1 MFGLRLILIMAAIG
15 GIIAYIAD
23 KLGSKIGKARMSVFG
38 LRPKYT
44 SILLTVLT
52 GILISVVTIGIM
64 AGASKSARTA
74 LFGMEK
80 LQQEIQDLEKGK
92 AEADEELKSRNAV
105 ISDLD
110 RRIQQSRQQNDEMEA
125 KLKSLNERYAA
136 QQQEVASLTES
147 RNQLS
152 GEVKEL
158 EETTD
163 TLKQGLSTVREGTI
177 FYRSGQVIFAG
188 VLQGG
193 LTHDENEAQLAWLLQ
208 SANTSV
214 LKSIGIEQNEEK
226 PMQIVWLTEEDFN
239 AAVEKLDAS
248 KGNMLVRV
256 RTMGNIVLGEPVV
269 CQLEIDENQLIYA
282 DGDLILSET
291 VEMKKGSPSPD
302 MILMNFLSNVNHKT
316 VEAGVKPDPLTG
328 KVGNIDAATV
338 MEKSE
343 EMKKINGKI
352 KLSAYADGEITTAG
366 PVKVKL
372 EVKAAD

>member
-1 MFGLRLILIMAAIG
+1 MFGLRLILVMAAIG

-23 KLGSKIGKARMSVFG
+23 KLGSRIGKARMSVFG

-110 RRIQQSRQQNDEMEA
+110 KRIQQSRQQNDEMEA
-125 KLKSLNERYAA
+125 RLKSLNDRYAV

-158 EETTD
+158 EETTEA
-163 TLKQGLSTVREGTI
+163 LQKGLSNVREGTI
-177 FYRSGQVIFAG
+177 FYRAGEIVFAG
-188 VLQGG
+188 VLQGS
-193 LTHDENEAQLAWLLQ
+193 LSHDENEAQLVWFMQ
-208 SANTSV
+208 SANNSV
-214 LKSIGIEQNEEK
+214 LKSIGIEQDPEK
-226 PMQIVWLTEEDFN
+226 PMQIVWLTAEEWN
-239 AAVEKLDAS
+239 AAVAKLDES
-248 KGNMLVRV
+248 KGNVLVRV

-269 CQLEIDENQLIYA
+269 CELEITENQLIYT
-282 DGDLILSET
+282 DGDLICSET
-291 VEMKKGSPSPD
+291 VDLKKATSSAD
-302 MILMNFLSNVNHKT
+302 MLLMNFLSGVNHAT

-343 EMKKINGKI
+343 EMKKIGGKV